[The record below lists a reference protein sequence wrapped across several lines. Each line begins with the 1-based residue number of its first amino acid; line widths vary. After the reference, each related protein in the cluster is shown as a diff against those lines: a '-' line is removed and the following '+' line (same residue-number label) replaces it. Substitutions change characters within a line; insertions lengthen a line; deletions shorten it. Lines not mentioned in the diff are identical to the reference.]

1 VGRVEQRWGEV
12 KKLETQERLRRVV
25 RIIEKS

>member
-1 VGRVEQRWGEV
+1 VGRVELRWGEV

-25 RIIEKS
+25 GIIEKS